1 MVSDA
6 RRLPITATARTI
18 VAAASTQAAQT
29 AIGIN
34 DETAH
39 VHFAD
44 FVSADI
50 DANGYQ
56 QNVVGSGAGSRQ
68 MWEFTTTASNS
79 QGVIELGTGTTAGGF
94 ISLNV
99 GNNAIVTSTAA
110 FKLAMRSQF
119 WTLSTLADE
128 YVCRFGLGNDVSS
141 TGIGAREIKFQYD
154 RLNDGVNWQCI
165 TRDTTETKTDS
176 GVAATASATGANM
189 QTLEIVVNQAATE
202 VLFYI
207 DGALV
212 ATHTTDVPQNRL
224 GYGVEMEASTAFA
237 TSEPRIGIDWI
248 RFEITRSTPR

>member
-18 VAAASTQAAQT
+18 VAAASTRAAQT

-44 FVSADI
+44 FVSADV
-50 DANGYQ
+50 DGNGYQ
-56 QNVVGSGAGSRQ
+56 QTTSGSGAGSRQ
-68 MWEFTTTASNS
+68 MWEFTTVASNS
-79 QGVIELGTGTTAGGF
+79 QGVIELGVGTTAGGF
-94 ISLNV
+94 ISLHV

-110 FKLAMRSQF
+110 MKFSMRSQF
-119 WTLSTLADE
+119 WSLSTVADE
-128 YVCRFGLGNDVSS
+128 YVCRAGISNDVTS
-141 TGIGAREIKFQYD
+141 TGVGAREIYFRYD
-154 RLNDGVNWQCI
+154 RLAHGANWQCV
-165 TRDTTETKTDS
+165 TRDTTETLTDS
-176 GVAATASATGANM
+176 GVAVTASATGANM
-189 QTLEIVVNQAATE
+189 QTLELVVNEAATE

-207 DGALV
+207 DGTLV

-224 GYGVEMEASTAFA
+224 GYGVQMEASTAFA